1 MKKVILI
8 VVAAVVLS
16 AVGYY
21 VYSVNINHNFKTI
34 SEGKVYKSGVIPPD
48 EIEDYI
54 KEYGI
59 KSVVDLRR
67 PGTNDL
73 VNNPEVT
80 PELVAEKKAVEAAGG
95 NYFDVGSEQI
105 PDQATLERFYAVM
118 DNPDNYPVLIH
129 CHHGEGRAPLYSA
142 IYQIEYEGVPN
153 EEARVNAR
161 TFLVEYSPFGEGK
174 PKGEFLKNY
183 KTRKQQAAV
192 ATAKR

>member
-1 MKKVILI
+1 MKKKILI
-8 VVAAVVLS
+8 FVAAVVLVG
-16 AVGYY
+16 VGYY
-21 VYSVNINHNFKTI
+21 VWAININHNFKTI

-48 EIEDYI
+48 QIEDYI
-54 KEYGI
+54 KKYGI

-80 PELVAEKKAVEAAGG
+80 PELVMEKKAVEAAGG

-105 PDQATLERFYAVM
+105 PDQATLDRFYAVM
-118 DNPDNYPVLIH
+118 DNPANYPVLIH
-129 CHHGEGRAPLYSA
+129 CHHGEGRAPLFSA
-142 IYQIEYEGVPN
+142 VYQIEYEGVPN

-183 KTRKQQAAV
+183 KTRKDQQVAV
-192 ATAKR
+192 SK

>member
-1 MKKVILI
+1 MKKTILI
-8 VVAAVVLS
+8 FVAVAVLA

-21 VYSVNINHNFKTI
+21 VYSININHNFKTI

-48 EIEDYI
+48 EMDEYI
-54 KEYGI
+54 KKYGI

-73 VNNPEVT
+73 VNNPEKT

-95 NYFDVGSEQI
+95 KYFDVGSEQI
-105 PDQATLERFYAVM
+105 PDQATLDRFYAVM

-142 IYQIEYEGVPN
+142 IYQIEYEGVAN

-161 TFLVEYSPFGEGK
+161 TFLVEFSPFGEGK

-183 KTRKQQAAV
+183 KTRKQQEV
-192 ATAKR
+192 ADK

>member
-1 MKKVILI
+1 MKKTILI
-8 VVAAVVLS
+8 VVAAMVLS

-73 VNNPEVT
+73 INNPEKA
-80 PELVAEKKAVEAAGG
+80 PELAAEKAAVEAAGG

-105 PDQATLERFYAVM
+105 PDQATLDRFYAVM

-161 TFLVEYSPFGEGK
+161 TYFVEYSPFGEGK

-183 KTRKQQAAV
+183 KTRKQKQAAV
-192 ATAKR
+192 ATAK

>member
-1 MKKVILI
+1 MKKAILI
-8 VVAAVVLS
+8 VVAAVVLA
-16 AVGYY
+16 AVGFY
-21 VYSVNINHNFKTI
+21 VYAININHNFKTI

-48 EIEDYI
+48 QMEDYI
-54 KEYGI
+54 NKYGI

-73 VNNPEVT
+73 VNNPEKA
-80 PELVAEKKAVEAAGG
+80 PELAAEKKAVEAAGG
-95 NYFDVGSEQI
+95 KYFDVGSEQI
-105 PDQATLERFYAVM
+105 PDQATLDRFYAVM

-142 IYQIEYEGVPN
+142 VYQIEYEGVSN

-183 KTRKQQAAV
+183 KTRKQQQV
-192 ATAKR
+192 ATK

>member
-1 MKKVILI
+1 MKKTILI

-21 VYSVNINHNFKTI
+21 VYSININHNFKTI

-48 EIEDYI
+48 EIADYME
-54 KEYGI
+54 EYGI

-80 PELVAEKKAVEAAGG
+80 PELVAEKNAVEAAGG

-105 PDQATLERFYAVM
+105 PDQATLDRFYAVM

-129 CHHGEGRAPLYSA
+129 CHHGEGRAPLFSA
-142 IYQIEYEGVPN
+142 VYQIEYEGVAN

-174 PKGEFLKNY
+174 PKGEFLKAY
-183 KTRKQQAAV
+183 KTRKQQEV
-192 ATAKR
+192 AEK

>member
-1 MKKVILI
+1 MKKAILI
-8 VVAAVVLS
+8 VVAAVVLVG
-16 AVGYY
+16 VGYY
-21 VYSVNINHNFKTI
+21 VWSININHNFKTI

-48 EIEDYI
+48 QIEDYI
-54 KEYGI
+54 KDYGI

-95 NYFDVGSEQI
+95 KYFDVGSEQI
-105 PDQATLERFYAVM
+105 PDQATLDRFYAVM

-129 CHHGEGRAPLYSA
+129 CHHGEGRAPLFSA
-142 IYQIEYEGVPN
+142 VYQIEYEGVAN
-153 EEARVNAR
+153 EDARVNAR

-183 KTRKQQAAV
+183 KTRKEQQV
-192 ATAKR
+192 AISK

>member
-1 MKKVILI
+1 MKKAILI

-21 VYSVNINHNFKTI
+21 VYSININHNFKTI

-48 EIEDYI
+48 QIEDYI

-105 PDQATLERFYAVM
+105 PDQATLDRFYAVM

-129 CHHGEGRAPLYSA
+129 CHHGEGRAPLFSA
-142 IYQIEYEGVPN
+142 VYQIEYEGVPN

-183 KTRKQQAAV
+183 KTRNQQQV
-192 ATAKR
+192 ANK

>member
-1 MKKVILI
+1 MKKKILI
-8 VVAAVVLS
+8 VVAALILVG
-16 AVGYY
+16 VGYY
-21 VYSVNINHNFKTI
+21 VWSININHNFKTI

-48 EIEDYI
+48 QIEDYI
-54 KEYGI
+54 KKYGI

-80 PELVAEKKAVEAAGG
+80 PELVMEKKAVEAAGG

-105 PDQATLERFYAVM
+105 PDQATLDRFYAVM
-118 DNPDNYPVLIH
+118 DNPANYPVLIH
-129 CHHGEGRAPLYSA
+129 CHHGEGRAPLFSA
-142 IYQIEYEGVPN
+142 VYQIEYEGVPN

-183 KTRKQQAAV
+183 KTRKDQQV
-192 ATAKR
+192 ALSK